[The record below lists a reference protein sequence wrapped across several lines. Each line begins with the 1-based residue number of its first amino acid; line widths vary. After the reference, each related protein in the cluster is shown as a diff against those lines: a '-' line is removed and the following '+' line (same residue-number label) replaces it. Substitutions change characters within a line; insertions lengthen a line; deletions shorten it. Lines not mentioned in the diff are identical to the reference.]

1 MNQSNM
7 LSKLVCFVCG
17 SPGAGYS
24 LHVKPREKGS
34 YFPFLETHDPP
45 KGSRPPTAEGIVDS
59 CRVCHSFLNQQWDS
73 FEVSKTP
80 AMKRLYWL
88 KRTDNGTFTGA
99 EMRLQGEYAA
109 QMMGLQYHP
118 TPGTGTMSPYDY
130 KAPKA
135 SSSRTNTQ
143 KTPSPSPS
151 RPVSTASSSRPP
163 DDGALD
169 LSFGSAE
176 KKPQAKDGLS
186 GTSREVVKPK
196 TEPMD
201 TSSFMCFLC
210 GNEQSISIARFIFAQ
225 KYTEDEPFYPFL
237 TRIPIPPG
245 VTMSASR
252 GYQVC
257 RSCKNSLH
265 TQWEQYKKE
274 TMPEY
279 MQVFSINNRVVSG
292 NAYPAKERPQSPD
305 GSEGCYLCGQVY
317 QRSSMKQLN
326 TRPPAESSKYS
337 MYFPFILSLQCP
349 KEAKPVD
356 QEGRTNSC
364 RACYSYLQR
373 QWQAYQNDNV
383 PMERRHFLL
392 RPLSEIGKESEPSQK
407 KDAKDASGEVQPLNI
422 RVSSALGGTTAVTT
436 GTTSSYMVNSLMPGL
451 LAIAPHLSPQMMLS
465 SMYGSSQMFYPG
477 ASTKPPEGPSKSPVK
492 SRVDEPKVEMKRPG
506 STGVSGKSSPG
517 KARDIYTKPVMIKG
531 RTSDTSDAEHC
542 FICGSRC
549 GGKICKL
556 RSHPSQPDTIDSRNI
571 PTEPFFPFITNQEPA
586 PKARRLSES
595 GSANTCRFCF
605 FHLLNQWKEYEK
617 STHPSDLNRWMR
629 KYNYKIY
636 VCYTCGI
643 LTPRSDVKT
652 LNTKKFSTLPL
663 MPKPSMGVQMQDDGS
678 VVVCRGCRD
687 DLQRQYDS
695 FDKQGVPVPQRQFI
709 IQNKVRQNFQY
720 RFFVFFPVRINQC
733 GSGWPSLYL

>member
-1 MNQSNM
+1 M

-17 SPGAGYS
+17 APGAGYS
-24 LHVKPREKGS
+24 LHIKPREKGS
-34 YFPFLETHDPP
+34 YFPFLETHEPP
-45 KGSRPPTAEGIVDS
+45 KGSRLATAEGTVDG
-59 CRVCHSFLNQQWDS
+59 CRVCYSFLNQQWDS
-73 FEVSKTP
+73 FETSKTP

-88 KRTDNGTFTGA
+88 KRTDNGSFTGA

-109 QMMGLQYHP
+109 QMMGLQYQP
-118 TPGTGTMSPYDY
+118 SAASSSSYDY
-130 KAPKA
+130 STPAPKA
-135 SSSRTNTQ
+135 STSSNVM

-151 RPVSTASSSRPP
+151 RPVSTASSSRQA

-176 KKPQAKDGLS
+176 KKPVKDQASS
-186 GTSREVVKPK
+186 GGAVKPK

-201 TSSFMCFLC
+201 TSAFMCFLC
-210 GNEQSISIARFIFAQ
+210 GNEQSISMARFIFAQ

-257 RSCKNSLH
+257 RTCKNSLH
-265 TQWEQYKKE
+265 TSWEQYKAE
-274 TMPEY
+274 GTPEHL
-279 MQVFSINNRVVSG
+279 QVYTINNIVVSG
-292 NAYPAKERPQSPD
+292 NSSNKARSPNLE
-305 GSEGCYLCGQVY
+305 EGCYLCGQLY
-317 QRSSMKQLN
+317 QKSSMKQLN

-337 MYFPFILSLQCP
+337 MYFPFILSLKCP
-349 KEAKPVD
+349 NAAKGLD
-356 QEGRTNSC
+356 TEGRIYSC

-383 PMERRHFLL
+383 PMDRRHFLL
-392 RPLSEIGKESEPSQK
+392 RPLTDTGKEPTTSASTTQN
-407 KDAKDASGEVQPLNI
+407 KDGKEEDSVAQPLNI
-422 RVSSALGGTTAVTT
+422 RVSSTPGRATPVSSASVSAAYVPGG
-436 GTTSSYMVNSLMPGL
+436 SLMPGL

-465 SMYGSSQMFYPG
+465 QMYGSSQFYYP
-477 ASTKPPEGPSKSPVK
+477 TVPKPPGESASSSKSPGK
-492 SRVDEPKVEMKRPG
+492 SRPEEMKRPA
-506 STGVSGKSSPG
+506 STGGGGGGKSSPG
-517 KARDIYTKPVMIKG
+517 KAPYPKPMVAVNRRSTDSG
-531 RTSDTSDAEHC
+531 DAEHC

-549 GGKICKL
+549 GGKLCRI
-556 RSHPSQPDTIDSRNI
+556 RSHPNHPDSVDNRNI
-571 PTEPFFPFITNQEPA
+571 PTEPFFPFIANQEPA
-586 PKARRLSES
+586 PKARRTSES

-617 STHPSDLNRWMR
+617 STHPADTNRWLR

-663 MPKPSMGVQMQDDGS
+663 TPKPSMGVQMEDDGS

-695 FDKQGVPVPQRQFI
+695 FDKQGVPVPLRQFT
-709 IQNKVRQNFQY
+709 IQNKVR
-720 RFFVFFPVRINQC
+720 P
-733 GSGWPSLYL
+733 

>member
-1 MNQSNM
+1 M
-7 LSKLVCFVCG
+7 LSKLICFVCG
-17 SPGAGYS
+17 SPGAAYT
-24 LHVKPREKGS
+24 LHVKPREKGP

-45 KGSRPPTAEGIVDS
+45 KGCRLPTAEGVVDG
-59 CRVCHSFLNQQWDS
+59 CRVCYSFLNQQWDS
-73 FEVSKTP
+73 FEASKTP

-130 KAPKA
+130 AGPKA
-135 SSSRTNTQ
+135 SSSRSSAQ

-151 RPVSTASSSRPP
+151 RPMSSASTSRPP
-163 DDGALD
+163 DNGDGALD

-176 KKPQAKDGLS
+176 KKPATKES
-186 GTSREVVKPK
+186 VKPK
-196 TEPMD
+196 SEPMD
-201 TSSFMCFLC
+201 TSAFLCFLC
-210 GNEQSISIARFIFAQ
+210 GNEQSISMACFIFAQ
-225 KYTEDEPFYPFL
+225 KYTEDEPYYPFL

-257 RSCKNSLH
+257 RSCKNTLH
-265 TQWEQYKKE
+265 AQWEHYKKDG
-274 TMPEY
+274 TPEY
-279 MQVFSINNRVVSG
+279 AQTFTINNTVVSG
-292 NAYPAKERPQSPD
+292 NAFPKERARSPGGD
-305 GSEGCYLCGQVY
+305 EGCYLCGQIY

-349 KEAKPVD
+349 KAAKPVD
-356 QEGRTNSC
+356 PEGRINSC

-373 QWQAYQNDNV
+373 QWQTYQSDNT
-383 PMERRHFLL
+383 PMERRQFVL
-392 RPLSEIGKESEPSQK
+392 RPLSEIGKETPPSSQSRE
-407 KDAKDASGEVQPLNI
+407 SGEVAQPLNI
-422 RVSSALGGTTAVTT
+422 TVSAASGSVTSVTAGTTP
-436 GTTSSYMVNSLMPGL
+436 SYSSLMPGL

-465 SMYGSSQMFYPG
+465 SMYGSSQLFYPG
-477 ASTKPPEGPSKSPVK
+477 TSTKPEASTNKSPVR
-492 SRVDEPKVEMKRPG
+492 SRPEEAKRPA
-506 STGVSGKSSPG
+506 STGVNGKSSPG
-517 KARDIYTKPVMIKG
+517 KARDPYTKPMVVKSRG
-531 RTSDTSDAEHC
+531 NDSSDAEHC

-556 RSHPSQPDTIDSRNI
+556 RAHPSHPDTIDNRNI
-571 PTEPFFPFITNQEPA
+571 PTDPFFPFITNQEPA
-586 PKARRLSES
+586 PKARRLSEN

-617 STHPSDLNRWMR
+617 STHPTDLNRWMR
-629 KYNYKIY
+629 KYNFKIY

-663 MPKPSMGVQMQDDGS
+663 MPKPSMGVQMEDDGS

-709 IQNKVRQNFQY
+709 IQNKVCVKQ
-720 RFFVFFPVRINQC
+720 
-733 GSGWPSLYL
+733 